1 MQKEYHPIE
10 IKDLYTDLKDGER
23 LIELLQ
29 VISEKKIPVQ
39 TSRGSRPEA
48 AEKFMSLERIQTAL
62 EFLKQYGNVSIML
75 TIVAT
80 FDNLYYLLA
89 QVKLENIRPIDI
101 EQGKEKE
108 TLALTWALMQYRL
121 KSEELVLILM

>member
-1 MQKEYHPIE
+1 MQEEYHPIE

-23 LIELLQ
+23 LIKLLK
-29 VISEKKIPVQ
+29 VISGKEIPVQ
-39 TSRGSRPEA
+39 TSRESMPEA
-48 AEKFMSLERIQTAL
+48 AEKFMSLVRIQTAL
-62 EFLKQYGNVSIML
+62 EFLQQYANVSIML

-108 TLALTWALMQYRL
+108 TLALTWALMQYRIE
-121 KSEELVLILM
+121 SEEFELFFH